1 MNSSFAL
8 SYYKCVVLLFFIK
21 RIIEPISG
29 DIINIVT
36 CTVLLKGG
44 KISIPTG
51 RHVDNDFI
59 PGLKTKLIFSGFS

>member
-36 CTVLLKGG
+36 LSTWQYMVNTKQT
-44 KISIPTG
+44 KAQQ
-51 RHVDNDFI
+51 N
-59 PGLKTKLIFSGFS
+59 KTEKR